1 MTDSRPPD
9 PEQNGE
15 SRRVL
20 DPLQRSSETVF
31 GLIMVLTIT
40 GSLSI
45 ASAGRGEVRT
55 MVLGAIGCNTAW
67 GIVDA
72 VMYLFGGLLERG
84 RGLTIL
90 KALRKAED
98 PERARSL
105 ITDSMPPVVASVM
118 RPSELDVVRE
128 RLAELPEPPARPPLT
143 RQDFRGAA
151 GVFLLV
157 FLSTL
162 PVVLP
167 FFVFSEPYRAIRI
180 SNAVAVTMLFLS
192 GYSVG
197 RYSGMRPV
205 RVGLGMAAIG
215 AVLASVALALGG

>member
-1 MTDSRPPD
+1 
-9 PEQNGE
+9 
-15 SRRVL
+15 
-20 DPLQRSSETVF
+20 
-31 GLIMVLTIT
+31 MVLTIT
-40 GSLSI
+40 GSLSV

-72 VMYLFGGLLERG
+72 VMYLLGGLTERG

-90 KALRKAED
+90 KGLRKSAD
-98 PERARSL
+98 PEHARRL
-105 ITDSMPPVVASVM
+105 IADAMPSVVASVM
-118 RPSELDVVRE
+118 RPSDLDVVRE

-143 RQDFRGAA
+143 REDFRGAVA
-151 GVFLLV
+151 TFLLV

-167 FFVFSEPYRAIRI
+167 FLIFSEPYRAIRI
-180 SNAVAVTMLFLS
+180 SNAVAVAMLFLS

-197 RYSGMRPV
+197 RYGGMRPV
-205 RVGLGMAAIG
+205 RVGLAMAAIG
-215 AVLASVALALGG
+215 ALLASMAMALGG